1 MMIALVVMFVF
12 CWLPIQTFN
21 MIIYNEWYIE
31 LMDFETF
38 ENNYVSIFFGCH
50 FIAMGKIK
58 EIFH

>member
-1 MMIALVVMFVF
+1 MMITLVVMFVF

-38 ENNYVSIFFGCH
+38 QNNYVYIFFVCH
-50 FIAMGKIK
+50 FIAMGKRK
-58 EIFH
+58 EIFY